1 MRRTIRMVAL
11 SMVGAAMT
19 LSAVVLTPRL
29 AGSSEVRSVTLYT
42 DPASGQVFTKRCK
55 RCVRLGEYVPAG
67 STQEIERKVER
78 HTQQQLDQ
86 ERAAMEAE
94 EAQRQAQQQQWN
106 AEMAK
111 QVGEIQPYAQEF
123 GDRWYKK
130 ISLGTLIYGDYGYF
144 SHAGFGP
151 QFLTQQNWPGPGNN
165 SFSAFNITRAY
176 IDLKF
181 TPVDDFSARVTP
193 NIYASVNT
201 GTTCTATSTSKSTS
215 TGGVKTTTTTT
226 TACVASSGDKVGGS
240 SGFAQSVDGNLNYR
254 LKYAYIDYNTFFK
267 KILKFAPMAE
277 DKFTFGQQQNPLVD
291 WEENLWGFRY
301 TALTPWNYLS
311 LSSTQVGVAMKGPI
325 KINEKQYA
333 DYDVG
338 VYDDASFHAIE
349 QSAYKQVMGRIT
361 VNPFGAN
368 SRYDG
373 LGLTGFYDYGYS
385 NKCTPDSNASNA
397 TCGHIARAA
406 GIAHYTAATWGI
418 IGEWDYGHNA
428 FNAGNLYSGSGP
440 SDAIGI
446 ASAKNRD
453 GLNFGP
459 WNTMVGQ
466 ILNTQAVQ
474 MGADLM
480 GHWDIP
486 HTPFTAFGLLQWF
499 QPNTRINKDPLDFT
513 RYDLGVQWLI
523 NKYVR
528 IAFDSQ
534 AIQYYHSQ
542 FTFPA
547 TKVPGQKPTPD
558 VLFAVPRDTH
568 AFFLNLEFRY

>member
-1 MRRTIRMVAL
+1 MVAL

-29 AGSSEVRSVTLYT
+29 AGSSEVRSVTLYS
-42 DPASGQVFTKRCK
+42 DPATGQVFTRRCK

-78 HTQQQLDQ
+78 RTQQQLDQ
-86 ERAAMEAE
+86 EHAAMEAE
-94 EAQRQAQQQQWN
+94 EAQRQAEQQQWN

-130 ISLGTLIYGDYGYF
+130 ISVATLVYGNYGF
-144 SHAGFGP
+144 WSHTGFGP
-151 QFLTQQNWPGPGNN
+151 QFQDGNMNWPGPGNN
-165 SFSAFNITRAY
+165 SFSSFSITRAY
-176 IDLKF
+176 LDFKF
-181 TPVDDFSARVTP
+181 TPNDDLSMRVTP
-193 NIYASVNT
+193 DLYMMVNT
-201 GTTCTATSTSKSTS
+201 GTKCSATSSST
-215 TGGVKTTTTTT
+215 TTVTPTLPGKPKIVTTTT
-226 TACVASSGDKVGGS
+226 TACVASSGDGVGLNTGY
-240 SGFAQSVDGNLNYR
+240 GQSVDGNLGLR
-254 LKYAYIDYNTFFK
+254 MKYTYLDYNTFFK
-267 KILKFAPMAE
+267 KILKVDAMSD
-277 DKFTFGQQQNPLVD
+277 DKFTFGIEQNPLID

-301 TALTPWNYLS
+301 TGLVPWNYLS
-311 LSSTQVGVAMKGPI
+311 LSSSQVGLSMKGPI
-325 KINEKQYA
+325 KFHELQYA

-338 VYDDASFHAIE
+338 VFDDGNFHNQE
-349 QSAYKQVMGRIT
+349 RGAYKQVMGRVT
-361 VNPFGAN
+361 VNPFGAK

-373 LGLTGFYDYGYS
+373 LGLTGFYNLGYS
-385 NKCTPDSNASNA
+385 QNCTPDSNASNS
-397 TCGHIARAA
+397 TCGHLSRAA
-406 GIAHYTAATWGI
+406 ALAHYTAASWGI
-418 IGEWDYGHNA
+418 IAEWDYGHNA
-428 FNAGNLYSGSGP
+428 FSASNLYSGSGP

-453 GLNFGP
+453 GLTFGP
-459 WNTMVGQ
+459 WNTMVGG
-466 ILNTQAVQ
+466 ILNTQAIQ
-474 MGADLM
+474 MGADVL

-486 HTPFTAFGLLQWF
+486 HTPFTLFGLLQWF

-523 NKYVR
+523 NKYIRV
-528 IAFDSQ
+528 AFDSQ

-547 TKVPGQKPTPD
+547 TKVPGQKATPD